1 MPTVVLATEKFVGLA
16 ETTKKSKGVPG
27 LPVVVFPED
36 TDTTSKEHISQLTQE
51 RLKDITAHLV
61 ADEDKEPHK

>member
-1 MPTVVLATEKFVGLA
+1 MPTVVLATEKFAGLA
-16 ETTKKSKGVPG
+16 ETTKKSKGVPD

-36 TDTTSKEHISQLTQE
+36 TDTTSKERISQLTEE

-61 ADEDKEPHK
+61 ADKGKKHHT